1 MKLEN
6 NVRNASLLYSQNDKI
21 EKKSINKDEDKA
33 KTNKAAKSDKL
44 ELSVEALKLQP
55 IKAKIAQGFY
65 DNPEVLRNVA
75 DKLYR
80 EIFPEEVN

>member
-21 EKKSINKDEDKA
+21 EKKNVSKDEEKP
-33 KTNKAAKSDKL
+33 KTNRVAKSDKL

-55 IKAKIAQGFY
+55 IRAKIAQGFY
-65 DNPEVLRNVA
+65 DNPDVLKNVA
-75 DKLYR
+75 DKLYN
-80 EIFPEEVN
+80 EIFPNEVN

>member
-6 NVRNASLLYSQNDKI
+6 NIKNASLLYVQNEKI
-21 EKKSINKDEDKA
+21 EKKSTEKTEDNTKSKRA
-33 KTNKAAKSDKL
+33 VKTDKL

-65 DNPEVLRNVA
+65 DNPDVLKDVVS
-75 DKLYR
+75 KLYS
-80 EIFPEEVN
+80 EVFDKEE